1 MTGEHVDV
9 LIVGAGIS
17 GIGAACHL
25 QDRCPGRT
33 WAILEARDALGG
45 TWDLFR
51 FPGVRSDSD
60 MLTLGYEFRPWT
72 GTSTLADGAAIRDYL
87 RDTAHERGIDTK
99 IRYGHR
105 VVAADWSS
113 EDRRWTVT
121 VQSDVGRI
129 ELTCGFLYSCTG
141 YYRYDEGH
149 RPEFPGEA
157 RFAGPIVHP
166 QHWPA
171 DLDHTGKRVV
181 VIGSGAT
188 AVTLVP
194 AMARDAAHVTMLQRS
209 PSYILTLPSQDPV
222 LAGLRRWLPDR
233 VATKIARGK
242 NMAIQ
247 IALYQFARRAPRA
260 ARTVLQGGVRRQLPP
275 GYPVETHFRPA
286 YNPWDQRLCLVPD
299 GDLFAAISAGSVTM
313 VTDTIDTFT
322 ETGIRLDSGAELDA
336 DIVVAATGLSL
347 LAAGGMALS
356 VDGAPVSMADSVTY
370 KGMMLSGVPNFA
382 LAIGYTNASWTL
394 KVDLVSEYV
403 CRLLTEMDRTG
414 STVVTPV
421 PPPPGAREPLLNLQ
435 ANYIKRGLDALP
447 RQARTRPWRLNQ
459 NYPRDVLLFRHGP
472 VTDAVEFR

>member
-1 MTGEHVDV
+1 VTGEHVDV

-25 QDRCPGRT
+25 QDRCPGKT

-60 MLTLGYEFRPWT
+60 MLTLGYGFRPWT
-72 GTSTLADGAAIRDYL
+72 GSSTLADGTSIRDYL
-87 RDTAHERGIDTK
+87 RDTARERGIDTK

-113 EDRRWTVT
+113 EDQRWTVT
-121 VQSDVGRI
+121 VESDSGRI
-129 ELTCGFLYSCTG
+129 EMSCGFLYSCTG
-141 YYRYDEGH
+141 YYRYDEGF
-149 RPEFPGEA
+149 RPEFPGED
-157 RFAGPIVHP
+157 RFSGPIVHP

-171 DLDHTGKRVV
+171 DLDHAGKRVV

-194 AMARDAAHVTMLQRS
+194 AMAADAAHVTMLQRS
-209 PSYILTLPSQDPV
+209 PSYILTLPSEDPL
-222 LAGLRRWLPDR
+222 LASLRRLLPDR
-233 VATKIARGK
+233 LATKVARVK
-242 NMAIQ
+242 NMVLQ
-247 IALYQFARRAPRA
+247 IAIYQFARRAPGT
-260 ARTVLQGGVRRQLPP
+260 ARKVLQDGVRRQLPP

-322 ETGIRLDSGAELDA
+322 ETGIRLASGAELDA
-336 DIVVAATGLSL
+336 DIIVSATGLSL

-356 VDGAPVSMADSVTY
+356 VDGAPVAMSDTVTY

-403 CRLLTEMDRTG
+403 CRLLAEMERTG
-414 STVVTPV
+414 HTVVTPLA
-421 PPPPGAREPLLNLQ
+421 PPPGPRRPLLNLQ
-435 ANYIKRGLDALP
+435 ANYVKRSLDALP
-447 RQARTRPWRLNQ
+447 RQARSRPWRINQ
-459 NYPRDVLLFRHGP
+459 NYAKDVMLLRHGP

>member
-1 MTGEHVDV
+1 VTGEHVDV

-25 QDRCPGRT
+25 QDRCPGKT

-60 MLTLGYEFRPWT
+60 MLTLGYGFRPWT
-72 GTSTLADGAAIRDYL
+72 GASTLADGTSIREYL
-87 RDTAHERGIDTK
+87 HATARERGIDTK

-121 VQSDVGRI
+121 AESDSGRI
-129 ELTCGFLYSCTG
+129 ELTCSFLYSCTG
-141 YYRYDEGH
+141 YYRYDEGF
-149 RPEFPGEA
+149 RPEFPGED
-157 RFAGPIVHP
+157 RFPGPVVHP

-209 PSYILTLPSQDPV
+209 PSYILTLPSEDPV
-222 LAGLRRWLPDR
+222 LVRLRRLLPDR
-233 VATKIARGK
+233 LATKVARGK
-242 NMAIQ
+242 NMALQ
-247 IALYQFARRAPRA
+247 IAIYQFARRAPRT
-260 ARTVLQGGVRRQLPP
+260 ARKVLQDGVRRQLPP

-313 VTDTIDTFT
+313 VTDTIEQFT
-322 ETGIRLDSGAELDA
+322 ETGIRLASGAELDA
-336 DIVVAATGLSL
+336 DIIVSATGLSL

-356 VDGAPVSMADSVTY
+356 IDGNPVPMADTVTY

-403 CRLLTEMDRTG
+403 CRLLTEMERTG
-414 STVVTPV
+414 HTVVTPQS
-421 PPPPGAREPLLNLQ
+421 PPPGPREPLLNLR
-435 ANYIKRGLDALP
+435 ANYVKRSLDALP
-447 RQARTRPWRLNQ
+447 RQARSRPWRINQ
-459 NYPRDVLLFRHGP
+459 NYARDVLLFRHGP

>member
-1 MTGEHVDV
+1 VTGEHVDV

-25 QDRCPGRT
+25 QDRCPGKT

-72 GTSTLADGAAIRDYL
+72 GASTLADGTAIRDYL
-87 RDTAHERGIDTK
+87 GDTARERGIDTK

-113 EDRRWTVT
+113 EDRQWTVT
-121 VQSDVGRI
+121 VESDSGRI
-129 ELTCGFLYSCTG
+129 DLTCGFLYSCTG
-141 YYRYDEGH
+141 YYRYDEGF

-157 RFAGPIVHP
+157 RFTGPIVHP
-166 QHWPA
+166 QRWPA

-194 AMARDAAHVTMLQRS
+194 AMARNAAHVTMLQRS

-222 LAGLRRWLPDR
+222 LAGLRRLLPER
-233 VATKIARGK
+233 LATKVGRGK
-242 NMAIQ
+242 NMVIQ
-247 IALYQFARRAPRA
+247 IAIYQFARRVPRT
-260 ARTVLQGGVRRQLPP
+260 ARKVLQGGVRRQLPP

-313 VTDTIDTFT
+313 VTDTIDEFT
-322 ETGIRLDSGAELDA
+322 ETGIRLASGAELDA

-347 LAAGGMALS
+347 LAAGGMALT
-356 VDGAPVSMADSVTY
+356 VDGAPVSMAEAVTY

-403 CRLLTEMDRTG
+403 CRLLAEMDRTG
-414 STVVTPV
+414 RTVVTPL
-421 PPPPGAREPLLNLQ
+421 PPPPGPREPLLNLQ

-459 NYPRDVLLFRHGP
+459 NYAKDVLLFRHGP

>member
-25 QDRCPGRT
+25 QDRCPGKT

-60 MLTLGYEFRPWT
+60 MLTLGYGFRPWT
-72 GTSTLADGAAIRDYL
+72 GASTLADGTSIREYL
-87 RDTAHERGIDTK
+87 HATARERGIDTK

-121 VQSDVGRI
+121 AESDSGRI
-129 ELTCGFLYSCTG
+129 ELTCSFLYSCTG
-141 YYRYDEGH
+141 YYRYDEGF
-149 RPEFPGEA
+149 RPEFPGED
-157 RFAGPIVHP
+157 RFPGPVVHP

-209 PSYILTLPSQDPV
+209 PSYILTLPSEDPV
-222 LAGLRRWLPDR
+222 LVRLRRLLPDR
-233 VATKIARGK
+233 LATKVARGK
-242 NMAIQ
+242 NMALQ
-247 IALYQFARRAPRA
+247 IAIYQFARRAPRT
-260 ARTVLQGGVRRQLPP
+260 ARKVLQDGVRRQLPP

-313 VTDTIDTFT
+313 VTDTIEQFT
-322 ETGIRLDSGAELDA
+322 ETGIRLASGAELDA
-336 DIVVAATGLSL
+336 DIIVSATGLSL

-356 VDGAPVSMADSVTY
+356 IDGNPVPMADTVTY

-403 CRLLTEMDRTG
+403 CRLLTEMERTG
-414 STVVTPV
+414 HTVVTPQS
-421 PPPPGAREPLLNLQ
+421 PPPGPREPLLNLR
-435 ANYIKRGLDALP
+435 ANYVKRSLDALP
-447 RQARTRPWRLNQ
+447 RQARSRPWRINQ
-459 NYPRDVLLFRHGP
+459 NYARDVLLFRHGP
-472 VTDAVEFR
+472 VTDAVEFH

>member
-25 QDRCPGRT
+25 QDRCPGKT

-60 MLTLGYEFRPWT
+60 MLTLGYGFRPWT
-72 GTSTLADGAAIRDYL
+72 GSSTLADGTSIREYL
-87 RDTAHERGIDTK
+87 HATARERGIDTK

-121 VQSDVGRI
+121 AESDSGRI
-129 ELTCGFLYSCTG
+129 ELTCSFLYSCTG
-141 YYRYDEGH
+141 YYRYDEGF
-149 RPEFPGEA
+149 RPEFPGED
-157 RFAGPIVHP
+157 RFTGPVVHP

-209 PSYILTLPSQDPV
+209 PSYILTLPSEDPV
-222 LAGLRRWLPDR
+222 LVRLRRLLPDR
-233 VATKIARGK
+233 LATKVARGK
-242 NMAIQ
+242 NMALQ
-247 IALYQFARRAPRA
+247 IAIYQFARRAPRT
-260 ARTVLQGGVRRQLPP
+260 ARKVLQDGVRRQLPP

-313 VTDTIDTFT
+313 VTDTIEQFT
-322 ETGIRLDSGAELDA
+322 ETGIRLASGAELDA
-336 DIVVAATGLSL
+336 DIIVAATGLSL
-347 LAAGGMALS
+347 LAAGGIALS
-356 VDGAPVSMADSVTY
+356 VDGNPVQMADTVTY

-403 CRLLTEMDRTG
+403 CRLLTEMERTG
-414 STVVTPV
+414 HTVVTPLG
-421 PPPPGAREPLLNLQ
+421 PPPGPREPLLNLQ
-435 ANYIKRGLDALP
+435 ANYIKRSLDALP
-447 RQARTRPWRLNQ
+447 RQARSRPWRINQ
-459 NYPRDVLLFRHGP
+459 NYARDVLLFRHGRL
-472 VTDAVEFR
+472 TDAVEFH

>member
-1 MTGEHVDV
+1 VTGEHVDV

-25 QDRCPGRT
+25 QDRCPGKT

-60 MLTLGYEFRPWT
+60 MLTLGYGFRPWT
-72 GTSTLADGAAIRDYL
+72 GSSTLADGTSIREYL
-87 RDTAHERGIDTK
+87 HATARERGIDTK

-121 VQSDVGRI
+121 AESDSGRI
-129 ELTCGFLYSCTG
+129 ELTCSFLYSCTG
-141 YYRYDEGH
+141 YYRYDEGF
-149 RPEFPGEA
+149 RPEFPGED
-157 RFAGPIVHP
+157 RFTGPVVHP

-209 PSYILTLPSQDPV
+209 PSYILTLPSEDPV
-222 LAGLRRWLPDR
+222 LVRLRRLLPDR
-233 VATKIARGK
+233 LATKVARGK
-242 NMAIQ
+242 NMALQ
-247 IALYQFARRAPRA
+247 IAIYQFARRAPRT
-260 ARTVLQGGVRRQLPP
+260 ARKVLQDGVRRQLPP

-313 VTDTIDTFT
+313 VTDTIEQFT
-322 ETGIRLDSGAELDA
+322 ETGIRLASGAELDA
-336 DIVVAATGLSL
+336 DIIVAATGLSL

-356 VDGAPVSMADSVTY
+356 IDGNPVQMADTVTY

-403 CRLLTEMDRTG
+403 CRLLTEMERTG
-414 STVVTPV
+414 HTVVTPLG
-421 PPPPGAREPLLNLQ
+421 PPPGPREPLLNLQ
-435 ANYIKRGLDALP
+435 ANYIKRSLDALP
-447 RQARTRPWRLNQ
+447 RQARSRPWRINQ
-459 NYPRDVLLFRHGP
+459 NYARDVLLFRHGRL
-472 VTDAVEFR
+472 TDAVEFR

>member
-1 MTGEHVDV
+1 VTGEHVDV
-9 LIVGAGIS
+9 LIVGAGIA
-17 GIGAACHL
+17 GIRAACHL
-25 QDRCPGRT
+25 QDRCPGKT

-60 MLTLGYEFRPWT
+60 MLTLGYGFRPWT
-72 GTSTLADGAAIRDYL
+72 GASTLADGTSIREYL
-87 RDTAHERGIDTK
+87 HATARERGIDTK

-121 VQSDVGRI
+121 AESDSGRI
-129 ELTCGFLYSCTG
+129 ELTCSFLYSCTG
-141 YYRYDEGH
+141 YYRYDEGF
-149 RPEFPGEA
+149 RPEFPGED
-157 RFAGPIVHP
+157 RFPGPVVHP

-209 PSYILTLPSQDPV
+209 PSYILTLPSEDPV
-222 LAGLRRWLPDR
+222 LVRLRRLLPDR
-233 VATKIARGK
+233 LATKVARGK
-242 NMAIQ
+242 NMALQ
-247 IALYQFARRAPRA
+247 IAIYQFARRAPRT
-260 ARTVLQGGVRRQLPP
+260 ARKVLQDGVRRQLPP

-313 VTDTIDTFT
+313 VTDTIEAFT
-322 ETGIRLDSGAELDA
+322 ETGIQLASGAELDA
-336 DIVVAATGLSL
+336 DIIVSATGLSL

-356 VDGAPVSMADSVTY
+356 IDGNPVPMADTVTY

-403 CRLLTEMDRTG
+403 CRLLTEMERTG
-414 STVVTPV
+414 HTVVTPQS
-421 PPPPGAREPLLNLQ
+421 PPPGPREPLLNLR
-435 ANYIKRGLDALP
+435 ANYVKRSLDALP
-447 RQARTRPWRLNQ
+447 RQARSRPWRINQ
-459 NYPRDVLLFRHGP
+459 NYARDVLLFRHGP
-472 VTDAVEFR
+472 VTDAVEFH

>member
-25 QDRCPGRT
+25 QDRCPGKT

-72 GTSTLADGAAIRDYL
+72 GASTLADGTSIREYL
-87 RDTAHERGIDTK
+87 RDTARERGIDTK

-121 VQSDVGRI
+121 VESDSGRT

-141 YYRYDEGH
+141 YYRYDEGF

-157 RFAGPIVHP
+157 RFTGPIVHP

-222 LAGLRRWLPDR
+222 LAGLRRVLPER
-233 VATKIARGK
+233 LATKIGRGK
-242 NMAIQ
+242 NMVLQ
-247 IALYQFARRAPRA
+247 IAVYQFARLAPRT
-260 ARTVLQGGVRRQLPP
+260 ARRVLQGGVRRQLPP
-275 GYPVETHFRPA
+275 GYPVQTHFRPG
-286 YNPWDQRLCLVPD
+286 YDPWDQRLCLVPD

-313 VTDTIDTFT
+313 VTDRIDTFT
-322 ETGIRLDSGAELDA
+322 ETGIRLASGAELDA

-356 VDGAPVSMADSVTY
+356 VDGAPVPMAEAVTY

-414 STVVTPV
+414 STVVTPLQ
-421 PPPPGAREPLLNLQ
+421 PPPGPREPLLNLQ

-447 RQARTRPWRLNQ
+447 RQARSRPWRLSQ
-459 NYPRDVLLFRHGP
+459 NYAKDLLLFRHGP

>member
-1 MTGEHVDV
+1 V

-25 QDRCPGRT
+25 QDRCPGKT

-60 MLTLGYEFRPWT
+60 MLTLGYGFRPWT
-72 GTSTLADGAAIRDYL
+72 GASTLADGTSIREYL
-87 RDTAHERGIDTK
+87 HATARERGIDTK

-121 VQSDVGRI
+121 AESDSGRI
-129 ELTCGFLYSCTG
+129 ELTCSFLYSCTG
-141 YYRYDEGH
+141 YYRYDEGF
-149 RPEFPGEA
+149 RPEFPGED
-157 RFAGPIVHP
+157 RFPGPVVHP

-209 PSYILTLPSQDPV
+209 PSYILTLPSEDPV
-222 LAGLRRWLPDR
+222 LVRLRRLLPDR
-233 VATKIARGK
+233 LATKLARGK
-242 NMAIQ
+242 NMALQ
-247 IALYQFARRAPRA
+247 IAIYQFARRAPRT
-260 ARTVLQGGVRRQLPP
+260 ARKVLQDGVRRQLPP

-313 VTDTIDTFT
+313 VTDTIEAFT
-322 ETGIRLDSGAELDA
+322 ETGIRLASGAELDA
-336 DIVVAATGLSL
+336 DIIVSATGLSL

-356 VDGAPVSMADSVTY
+356 IDGNPVPMADTVTY

-403 CRLLTEMDRTG
+403 CRLLTEMERTG
-414 STVVTPV
+414 HTVVTPQS
-421 PPPPGAREPLLNLQ
+421 PPPGPREPLLNLR
-435 ANYIKRGLDALP
+435 ANYVKRSLDALP
-447 RQARTRPWRLNQ
+447 RQARSRPWRINQ
-459 NYPRDVLLFRHGP
+459 NYARDVLLFRHGP
-472 VTDAVEFR
+472 VTDAVEFH